1 MSNRKATFAKRQ
13 RETELKDHARAKEER
28 RSARRSQPR
37 VSKGP
42 EIAWDQA
49 IDTSA
54 MPIDDVITANPD
66 DEAAE
71 SAPEDAPSSGDQPA
85 PSGGPTGRGGGPG
98 SNPRGGSPGGPGGN
112 SARGD

>member
-37 VSKGP
+37 VAKGP

-54 MPIDDVITANPD
+54 MPIDDVITASPE

-71 SAPEDAPSSGDQPA
+71 STPEDGPTSADQPA
-85 PSGGPTGRGGGPG
+85 SSGSSGGSTGRGASPG
-98 SNPRGGSPGGPGGN
+98 SNPRGGSPGGN